1 MCTESLRKS
10 FHKCKTSN
18 ITIERQQI
26 IRSAFKTPVSLWI
39 IFHLSKS
46 VDIML
51 QKLIFILSLR
61 CSKVGNQAF
70 KKKLPLKKCSFLN
83 IHLGIIFFY
92 CDQFIE
98 LSVINYIFLN
108 ETLKSIFLYL
118 AFHQIYYHLLSLFH
132 HHQQVV
138 DQIVQPLIKGYL

>member
-1 MCTESLRKS
+1 MNVKLQTSHLRD
-10 FHKCKTSN
+10 N
-18 ITIERQQI
+18 
-26 IRSAFKTPVSLWI
+26 RSSDLLLKLLFRYEI